1 MKKTILYL
9 LTLITLTC
17 CSSSDSPAID
27 PIVGKWFIYKTVYET
42 DGNINAVYNYDI
54 HEQCG
59 AESLAISSAN
69 NYIIETYYTNED
81 CSGFTATGG
90 WYWSTE
96 DQMNYTIYQSGQTIP
111 ERTAVLN
118 GDDLVVT
125 TPDNITMV
133 KYYKKVD

>member
-1 MKKTILYL
+1 MKKTVLYL

-17 CSSSDSPAID
+17 CSSSDSPAVD
-27 PIVGKWFIYKTVYET
+27 PIVGKWIIYKIVYET
-42 DGNINAVYNYDI
+42 NGNIDSVYEYDI
-54 HEQCG
+54 HDQCG
-59 AESLAISSAN
+59 AESLEMSAI
-69 NYIIETYYTNED
+69 NYIVETYYTNED
-81 CSGFTATGG
+81 CTGFTATGG

-96 DQMNYTIYQSGQTIP
+96 DNINYNIYQSGQTIP

-125 TPDNITMV
+125 EPDFITTV

>member
-9 LTLITLTC
+9 LTLISLTC
-17 CSSSDSPAID
+17 CSSSDSPAVD

-59 AESLAISSAN
+59 AESLEVSSAN
-69 NYIIETYYTNED
+69 NYIVETYYTNED
-81 CSGFTATGG
+81 CTGFSATGG
-90 WYWSTE
+90 WYWSNE
-96 DQMNYTIYQSGQTIP
+96 DDGNYNIFQSGQTIP
-111 ERTAVLN
+111 QRNAVLN
-118 GDDLVVT
+118 GDDLIVT
-125 TPDNITMV
+125 EPDNITVV